1 MIPDHNNRDAAATPP
16 DALRVVPVGP
26 SLHRALLHLRVR
38 PAQRDRVGTMTDLL
52 ADVTQCPGSEPMA
65 IMCGDAP
72 IGYYRID
79 PSARSVAGRDFAQP
93 ARGLRSLF
101 VDADWQG
108 RGLGARAVAL
118 LLEDLA
124 VRHPATR
131 LLVLTVD
138 CDNRNATRMY
148 RHAGF
153 VDSGARYHG
162 GRCGPQQLLL
172 RALP

>member
-1 MIPDHNNRDAAATPP
+1 VIVDHNNRDAAKTVP
-16 DALRVVPVGP
+16 DGLRVMPVEP
-26 SLHRALLHLRVR
+26 PLHRALLRLRVR
-38 PAQRDRVGTMTDLL
+38 PTQCGRVGAMADLL

-65 IMCGDAP
+65 IMRGDTP

-79 PSARSVAGRDFAQP
+79 PSARSVAGRDFIQP

-108 RGLGARAVAL
+108 HGFGTRALTL

-124 VRHPATR
+124 ARHPDTR

-138 CDNRNATRMY
+138 CDNHTAIRMY
-148 RHAGF
+148 HRAGF
-153 VDSGARYHG
+153 VDGGARYHG
-162 GRCGPQQLLL
+162 GRCGPQRLLL

>member
-1 MIPDHNNRDAAATPP
+1 MVDHNNRGAAETPP
-16 DALRVVPVGP
+16 DALRVIPVEP
-26 SLHRALLHLRVR
+26 PLHRALLRLRVR
-38 PAQRDRVGTMTDLL
+38 PAQRDRVGAMADLL

-65 IMCGDAP
+65 IMRGDAP

-79 PSARSVAGRDFAQP
+79 ASARSVAGRDFAQP

-101 VDADWQG
+101 VDAHWQG
-108 RGLGARAVAL
+108 RGFGTRALTL

-124 VRHPATR
+124 MRHPSTR

-148 RHAGF
+148 RRAGF
-153 VDSGARYHG
+153 IDGGARYHG

>member
-1 MIPDHNNRDAAATPP
+1 MILDHNNRDAAETPP
-16 DALRVVPVGP
+16 DALRVAPVKP
-26 SLHRALLHLRVR
+26 SLHRALLRLRVR
-38 PAQRDRVGTMTDLL
+38 PAQRDRVGTMADLL
-52 ADVTQCPGSEPMA
+52 ADVTLCPGSEPMA
-65 IMCGDAP
+65 IMRGDAP

-79 PSARSVAGRDFAQP
+79 ASARSVAGRDFAQP

-138 CDNRNATRMY
+138 CDNRAATRMY
-148 RHAGF
+148 RRAGF
-153 VDSGARYHG
+153 VDGSARYHG

>member
-1 MIPDHNNRDAAATPP
+1 MVDHNNRNAAETPP
-16 DALRVVPVGP
+16 DALRVIPVEP
-26 SLHRALLHLRVR
+26 PLHRALLRLRVR
-38 PAQRDRVGTMTDLL
+38 PAQRDRVGAMADLL

-65 IMCGDAP
+65 IMRGDAP

-79 PSARSVAGRDFAQP
+79 ASARSVAGRDFAQP

-101 VDADWQG
+101 VDAHWQG
-108 RGLGARAVAL
+108 RGFGTRALTL

-124 VRHPATR
+124 MRHPSTR

-148 RHAGF
+148 RRAGF
-153 VDSGARYHG
+153 IDGGARYHG

>member
-1 MIPDHNNRDAAATPP
+1 MTDHNNRD
-16 DALRVVPVGP
+16 DAGSPADGLHVVPVDP
-26 SLHRALLHLRVR
+26 ALHRALLRLRVQ
-38 PAQRDRVGTMTDLL
+38 PAQRGRVGPMADLL

-65 IMCGDAP
+65 IMRGDVP
-72 IGYYRID
+72 VGYYRID
-79 PSARSVAGRDFAQP
+79 PNGRSVAGRDFARP
-93 ARGLRSLF
+93 ALGLRSLF

-108 RGLGARAVAL
+108 CGVGARALAL
-118 LLEDLA
+118 LLDDLA
-124 VRHPATR
+124 VRHPDAR

-138 CDNRNATRMY
+138 CNNEKAVRLYHR
-148 RHAGF
+148 AGF